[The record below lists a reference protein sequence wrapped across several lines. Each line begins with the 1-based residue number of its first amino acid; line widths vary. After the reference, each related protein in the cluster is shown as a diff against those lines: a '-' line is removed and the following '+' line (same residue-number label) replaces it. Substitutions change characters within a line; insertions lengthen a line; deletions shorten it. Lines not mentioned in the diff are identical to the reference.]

1 MDYRLSDIE
10 RSVLSLERIDDR
22 FTSLE
27 TRLMDLN
34 IRIGELEKEFRTKV
48 VKLEDDLGNR
58 ENEKMF
64 SFYLLMVVLSFT
76 VGILNSTSS
85 IFLLDNN
92 LLM

>member
-1 MDYRLSDIE
+1 MDYRLSETE
-10 RSVLSLERIDDR
+10 RSVLSLERMDDR

-34 IRIGELEKEFRTKV
+34 IRIGELEKEFRSEFI
-48 VKLEDDLGNR
+48 KLEEGLGNR
-58 ENEKMF
+58 ENERMF

-76 VGILNSTSS
+76 FGIVNSTSS
-85 IFLLDNN
+85 IFLLHNN

>member
-10 RSVLSLERIDDR
+10 RSVLSLERMDDR

-34 IRIGELEKEFRTKV
+34 VRIGELEKEFRTKV

>member
-1 MDYRLSDIE
+1 MDYRLSDTE
-10 RSVLSLERIDDR
+10 RSVLSLERMDDR

-34 IRIGELEKEFRTKV
+34 VRIGELEREFRSEIL
-48 VKLEDDLGNR
+48 KLEEGR
-58 ENEKMF
+58 ENERMF

-76 VGILNSTSS
+76 FGIVNSKSS

>member
-1 MDYRLSDIE
+1 MDYRLSDTE
-10 RSVLSLERIDDR
+10 RSVLSLERMDDR

-48 VKLEDDLGNR
+48 VELEDVLGNR
-58 ENEKMF
+58 ENERMF

-76 VGILNSTSS
+76 FGIVNSTSS
-85 IFLLDNN
+85 IFLLHNN

>member
-10 RSVLSLERIDDR
+10 RSVLSLERMDDR

-58 ENEKMF
+58 ENERMF

>member
-1 MDYRLSDIE
+1 MDYRLSDLD
-10 RSVLSLERIDDR
+10 RCVLVLERLDDR

-27 TRLMDLN
+27 TRVMDLN
-34 IRIGELEKEFRTKV
+34 IRIGEIEKRFNSEFIKV
-48 VKLEDDLGNR
+48 EERLNNR

-64 SFYLLMVVLSFT
+64 SFYLLMLVLSFT
-76 VGILNSTSS
+76 VGIFNNNSS

>member
-10 RSVLSLERIDDR
+10 RSVLSLERMDDR

-34 IRIGELEKEFRTKV
+34 VRIGELEKEFTSKII
-48 VKLEDDLGNR
+48 KLEEGLGNR
-58 ENEKMF
+58 ENERMF

>member
-10 RSVLSLERIDDR
+10 RSVLSLERMDDR

-58 ENEKMF
+58 ENERMF

-76 VGILNSTSS
+76 VGILNNTSS

>member
-1 MDYRLSDIE
+1 MDYRLSDTE
-10 RSVLSLERIDDR
+10 RSVLMLDRMDDR

-58 ENEKMF
+58 ENERMF

>member
-1 MDYRLSDIE
+1 MDYRLSETE
-10 RSVLSLERIDDR
+10 RSVLSLERMDDR

-48 VKLEDDLGNR
+48 VELEDVLGNR
-58 ENEKMF
+58 ENERMF

-76 VGILNSTSS
+76 FGIVNSTPS
-85 IFLLDNN
+85 IFLLHNN

>member
-1 MDYRLSDIE
+1 MDYRLSDSD
-10 RSVLSLERIDDR
+10 RSVLALDRLDDR

-34 IRIGELEKEFRTKV
+34 IRLSDLEKRFNSDFIKV
-48 VKLEDDLGNR
+48 EERLNNR

-76 VGILNSTSS
+76 VGIFNSKSS